1 MRIGIVGGH
10 GKIALQLTRILC
22 RRGDQVVSVFRNPA
36 HAEELAELGA
46 VPQVLDVER
55 ASAEDLGAA
64 VRGCDA
70 VVFAAGAGPNSG
82 PERKE
87 TMDYGGAVKLIEAAK
102 AEDIPHYVMVSS
114 RGANANA
121 EGEGFGVYLRAK
133 GRADQELQLSG
144 VPYSIIRPG
153 GLTDEP
159 GTGKV
164 SLSETAEGETVPRE
178 DVAAVIAEILALGEA
193 LNLVLELYEGQ
204 TPIPEAVR
212 AVRA

>member
-153 GLTDEP
+153 GLIDEP